1 MEQYSNVN
9 LSFNGL
15 TKIYAIADT
24 HQETRKTAAFLSKI
38 LKDCQKDKNVLL
50 LHSGDIYKG
59 IYPRELERDCYVKM
73 KEANP
78 DIEMVM
84 TVGNNDFGFNVEGFN
99 YLVDT
104 IKEFYSKGIRTV
116 CANIFEKGGKRP
128 DWLKPYTIVERDGDK
143 NFITGFCIDK
153 LGNQGENGIVPKN
166 QKEVID
172 ELIQAI
178 KREKPDNVIIL
189 NHDYMPSSQELV
201 NYCKEKGINVD
212 LVIGGHDHL
221 PVVPNNELHIY
232 HPQAYAESMYKMNLV
247 NKNGKKELK
256 DIEVIGSEELNLND
270 NFAEPIESYEKE
282 SGLLDN
288 IGVRILNLTKD
299 YSNPCPLGSFLADS
313 MKETANADI
322 GFFSTGFILRPLKYE
337 KGLGITNYDFKK
349 TMVAETPIKT
359 VELTAKDLKEVFE
372 NALKSRGYGSSNPKF
387 LQCSNNVKIIG
398 KDNPEKQCY
407 EIKQILIDNIPILDT
422 NGNPIMTSKKYTCAI
437 DSYIA
442 EGGQGFAILKEK
454 EKQNVIINNQAI
466 KINEVLQNALKEAPQ
481 KYPEGSEYP
490 NYVIENCI

>member
-1 MEQYSNVN
+1 MEKYSNIN
-9 LSFNGL
+9 PSFKGL

-24 HQETRKTAAFLSKI
+24 HQETRKTAAFLSKV
-38 LKDCQKDKNVLL
+38 LKDSIKEKNVLL

-78 DIEMVM
+78 DLEMVM
-84 TVGNNDFGFNVEGFN
+84 TIGNNDFGFNAEGFN

-116 CANIFEKGGKRP
+116 CANIFETTGKRP
-128 DWLKPYTIVERDGDK
+128 SWLKPYTIVERDGDR

-153 LGNQGENGIVPKN
+153 LGNQGQNGIVPKN
-166 QKEVID
+166 QKEVIE

-201 NYCKEKGINVD
+201 KYCKDRGINVD
-212 LVIGGHDHL
+212 VVIGGHDHF
-221 PVVPNNELHIY
+221 PVMPDNELHIY
-232 HPQAYAESMYKMNLV
+232 HPKAYAESMYKMNLV
-247 NKNGKKELK
+247 NKNGKKSLK
-256 DIEVIGSEELNLND
+256 DVEVINNENLELSD
-270 NFAEPIESYEKE
+270 NFSKSIETYEKE

-288 IGVRILNLTKD
+288 IGVRTLNLTKD
-299 YSNPCPLGSFLADS
+299 YSNPCPLGSFLADN

-337 KGLGITNYDFKK
+337 KGVGITNYDFKK

-359 VELTAKDLKEVFE
+359 VELTTAEIKEVFD
-372 NALKSRGYGSSNPKF
+372 NALRNRGYGSSNPKF
-387 LQCSNNVKIIG
+387 LQCSNNIKIIG
-398 KDNPEKQCY
+398 QDNPVQQCY
-407 EIKQILIDNIPILDT
+407 EIKQILIDGKPILDS
-422 NGNPIMTSKKYTCAI
+422 NGTPIITSKRYKCVM
-437 DSYIA
+437 DSYIS
-442 EGGQGFAILKEK
+442 EGGQGFTTLKEK
-454 EKQNVIINNQAI
+454 EKQNVIIDNHI
-466 KINEVLQNALKEAPQ
+466 VKINEVLQKALEDAPK
-481 KYPEGSEYP
+481 KYSEGSEYP
-490 NYVIENCI
+490 NYIIENV